1 MYRTQ
6 SERAGHDPPHDRH
19 EILERRRKKRSLQLS
34 SLGELVLDR
43 IALGPH
49 ALRSDSPISVHR
61 SSESV
66 GVTVQC
72 EFLVCAGGLCI
83 PTDGPLRLERHLGV
97 DYIIGRSTWERCES
111 AGHAEQRLAGRM
123 DELDPHELASEA
135 VALADPG
142 FD

>member
-1 MYRTQ
+1 MSSTRVDSADPLLKGATAAERPIPEENRARTAWRTL
-6 SERAGHDPPHDRH
+6 RAC
-19 EILERRRKKRSLQLS
+19 
-34 SLGELVLDR
+34 
-43 IALGPH
+43 
-49 ALRSDSPISVHR
+49 
-61 SSESV
+61 SSESI
-66 GVTVQC
+66 GVTVQS
-72 EFLVCAGGLCI
+72 EFLVCAGGSCI